1 MSTSRA
7 RREHDPTPEERRAAR
22 ERALDLLYEAEI
34 KEMTPTAVL
43 SSLPVEPDPFAEE
56 LVRGVEREL
65 ETIDTL
71 IAKHA
76 EGWALDRLPAVDRQ
90 LMRIA
95 AYELISRGEVSRA
108 VVIDEAVELAKDFST
123 AESGAY
129 VNGVL
134 SAIAD
139 ELGR

>member
-1 MSTSRA
+1 VSTSHA
-7 RREHDPTPEERRAAR
+7 RREHEPTPGERRAAR
-22 ERALDLLYEAEI
+22 ERALDLLYEAEA
-34 KEMTPTAVL
+34 KDLTPSEVL

-56 LVRGVEREL
+56 LVVGVEREL
-65 ETIDTL
+65 ESIDAL

-76 EGWALDRLPAVDRQ
+76 KGWAVDRMPAIDRQ

-95 AYELISRGEVSRA
+95 TYELIARADVSRA
-108 VVIDEAVELAKDFST
+108 VVIDEAVELAQDFST
-123 AESGAY
+123 AESSAY

>member
-1 MSTSRA
+1 
-7 RREHDPTPEERRAAR
+7 
-22 ERALDLLYEAEI
+22 
-34 KEMTPTAVL
+34 MTPTAVL

-65 ETIDTL
+65 ETIDAL

>member
-1 MSTSRA
+1 MV
-7 RREHDPTPEERRAAR
+7 TPGE
-22 ERALDLLYEAEI
+22 
-34 KEMTPTAVL
+34 VL
-43 SSLPVEPDPFAEE
+43 ASLPAEPDPFAEE
-56 LVRGVEREL
+56 LVRGVEQEL
-65 ETIDTL
+65 ETIDAL

-76 EGWALDRLPAVDRQ
+76 ERWAVDRMPAVDRQ

-95 AYELISRGEVSRA
+95 TYELLARADVSRA
-108 VVIDEAVELAKDFST
+108 VVIDEAVELAQDFST